1 MKLGGHWRNIEE
13 GLNCRGRLGK
23 ASQED
28 STAESRTS
36 RESVFFFFFPKGS
49 DLFNYL
55 AVPGLTCGTQNLQS
69 SLQHVNSWLQHMD
82 VVP

>member
-1 MKLGGHWRNIEE
+1 MKLHGHWRTIEE

-28 STAESRTS
+28 STAESRRTS
-36 RESVFFFFFPKGS
+36 RESVFFFFFFPEGS

-55 AVPGLTCGTQNLQS
+55 AVPGLTWGTQNLQS
-69 SLQHVNSWLQHMD
+69 SLPHVNS
-82 VVP
+82 

>member
-28 STAESRTS
+28 STAESRRTS
-36 RESVFFFFFPKGS
+36 RESVFFFFFSQRK
-49 DLFNYL
+49 
-55 AVPGLTCGTQNLQS
+55 
-69 SLQHVNSWLQHMD
+69 
-82 VVP
+82 

>member
-28 STAESRTS
+28 STAESRRTS
-36 RESVFFFFFPKGS
+36 RESVFFFFSPKEVI
-49 DLFNYL
+49 YL
-55 AVPGLTCGTQNLQS
+55 IIWLCQVLLVAHRIFSLHCSTLTLGYS
-69 SLQHVNSWLQHMD
+69 MWM
-82 VVP
+82 

>member
-28 STAESRTS
+28 STAESRRTS
-36 RESVFFFFFPKGS
+36 RESVFFFFFPKEVI
-49 DLFNYL
+49 YL
-55 AVPGLTCGTQNLQS
+55 IIWLCQVSLVAHRIFSLHCSVLTLGYS
-69 SLQHVNSWLQHMD
+69 MWM
-82 VVP
+82 